1 MPMPFFTRQ
10 HHATLSLPQLA
21 KTLSD
26 TVRDTIAED
35 SKKVELL
42 ARALNCRP
50 DAVPQH
56 PRLRAI
62 LQKVE
67 ALFLTWLDPQ
77 TTMTDIDAAVQHV
90 RPLHDRHGVPPSWL
104 FAVMS
109 RVQDK
114 ARLLRAPEAFLT
126 YSNRFV
132 LTVMEWQEQ
141 YLASLRKNETEEER
155 AYWQDIFNTQ
165 SEGLC
170 IFDID
175 GRLYDFNDA
184 YARLVGYSREELLQK
199 GWLELTAPEYREED
213 QKHLPDILAGK
224 TVRFEKAY
232 IHRDGHHVPILIFY
246 RLLKRRPGWDKDRL
260 VATCVDLTEAKAKE
274 RELTRIRAAID
285 GSDAKIMIADAQG
298 IIVYA
303 NAAAQKL
310 FADYADEVRKRL
322 PQFNPERLV
331 GSSYDGY
338 HRDPQAIQTM
348 IVKLTGPHHT
358 SIVFGNRT
366 FAFVAHPISMDGKR
380 IGTTVEWRDITD
392 EVAVQDELAV
402 LTTQLKDGDFSVRL
416 KPKKNAAM
424 QQLVEAINALVDESL
439 NLVRYSQH
447 RLDQLARA
455 EIIPDHEQVSDG
467 VKAIQDTYNQC
478 VDHLQD
484 MVKEISSATHNL
496 MSLSEELSQ
505 SQADLSERSSR
516 EAASLEEISANT
528 EEIATTVSENS
539 KHADETRAIAE
550 DVLARLSAA
559 AQSCAEVVNIIMTAA
574 RSAQETTA
582 ITKAIQDIAFTTNIL
597 SLNASV
603 EAARAGKE
611 GKGFAVIAEEIR
623 KLAIH
628 SNQEAKRAGT
638 IIGELVVAMDK
649 GEKGLQAMDSAIDDV
664 TGQASTMVE
673 HVAAIA
679 DACKEQDLGLQ
690 ELAKG
695 LNTLEEGLTHNASMA
710 EEIHA
715 TSESL
720 TSQTENLMAV
730 IDRFHLDD
738 SDTEIKLHHANTQE
752 DLVRIARKAIAAHY
766 RWRQQLIQALQEGIP
781 LDPAEVGDFRHCAFG
796 EILTASAA
804 LQAHPAYQRTTQ
816 LHQAFHQEGQHIAE
830 LLRQGQRQEAR
841 KALLGDSHYNQLT
854 RALAETMGSLTS
866 KSGQSRASVTPAL
879 RPPQSG
885 RRHPAQATP
894 KASRL
899 DGAWEEF

>member
-1 MPMPFFTRQ
+1 MR
-10 HHATLSLPQLA
+10 
-21 KTLSD
+21 
-26 TVRDTIAED
+26 
-35 SKKVELL
+35 
-42 ARALNCRP
+42 
-50 DAVPQH
+50 
-56 PRLRAI
+56 
-62 LQKVE
+62 
-67 ALFLTWLDPQ
+67 
-77 TTMTDIDAAVQHV
+77 
-90 RPLHDRHGVPPSWL
+90 
-104 FAVMS
+104 
-109 RVQDK
+109 
-114 ARLLRAPEAFLT
+114 
-126 YSNRFV
+126 Y
-132 LTVMEWQEQ
+132 
-141 YLASLRKNETEEER
+141 
-155 AYWQDIFNTQ
+155 
-165 SEGLC
+165 
-170 IFDID
+170 
-175 GRLYDFNDA
+175 
-184 YARLVGYSREELLQK
+184 
-199 GWLELTAPEYREED
+199 
-213 QKHLPDILAGK
+213 
-224 TVRFEKAY
+224 EKAY
-232 IHRDGHHVPILIFY
+232 IHRDGHHIPILVSY

-260 VATCVDLTEAKAKE
+260 LCTCVDLTEAKAKE
-274 RELTRIRAAID
+274 RELEEEKKKSEEIRTFWETLI
-285 GSDAKIMIADAQG
+285 
-298 IIVYA
+298 
-303 NAAAQKL
+303 NAAPVGMVVYDVDGRYHNVNPKFCDMTKL
-310 FADYADEVRKRL
+310 SKEELLSPTFDYKTILAEKLDDTLAHVKKAMDTGQ
-322 PQFNPERLV
+322 PQ
-331 GSSYDGY
+331 
-338 HRDPQAIQTM
+338 T
-348 IVKLTGPHHT
+348 
-358 SIVFGNRT
+358 
-366 FAFVAHPISMDGKR
+366 
-380 IGTTVEWRDITD
+380 
-392 EVAVQDELAV
+392 DELAITTKDGRV
-402 LTTQLKDGDFSVRL
+402 EALTTTARLPLYDNQGLPLHAAWIQDISALKRQEKEVRQLLDNAQTYLQRLAQAQLIHDDIPKDG
-416 KPKKNAAM
+416 AA
-424 QQLVEAINALVDESL
+424 
-439 NLVRYSQH
+439 RT
-447 RLDQLARA
+447 
-455 EIIPDHEQVSDG
+455 
-467 VKAIQDTYNQC
+467 IQETYNQC
-478 VDHLQD
+478 VDHLQALVQD
-484 MVKEISSATHNL
+484 ISNAAHTL
-496 MSLSEELSQ
+496 MSLSEELAQ
-505 SQADLSERSSR
+505 NQADLSRRSSR

-539 KHADETRAIAE
+539 KHADETQGIAE
-550 DVLARLSAA
+550 EVLARLSTA
-559 AQSCAEVVNIIMTAA
+559 AQSCAEVVDIIMTAA

-679 DACKEQDLGLQ
+679 
-690 ELAKG
+690 
-695 LNTLEEGLTHNASMA
+695 

-766 RWRQQLIQALQEGIP
+766 RWRQQLIQALQEGTP

-796 EILTASAA
+796 QILTASAA

-866 KSGQSRASVTPAL
+866 KSGQSRADTITAL

-885 RRHPAQATP
+885 RRHPAQSTP
-894 KASRL
+894 KASKL